1 MYKQLQVATLT
12 LALTGCA
19 IKNFSPYVGTQRNWP
34 TAPGGFV
41 STHKGFPIYKGL
53 PDKPYV
59 VLGEL
64 TIEQYPQYMNGEI
77 ASSGRKYQADAAMIV
92 DRQTVNGGMMNFGGG
107 GTTVYQGQSSL
118 RPSGFGSYA
127 GTQTG
132 VATTYSNPSYSA
144 SLSWDKTTV
153 YLIKFSP

>member
-1 MYKQLQVATLT
+1 
-12 LALTGCA
+12 
-19 IKNFSPYVGTQRNWP
+19 
-34 TAPGGFV
+34 
-41 STHKGFPIYKGL
+41 
-53 PDKPYV
+53 
-59 VLGEL
+59 
-64 TIEQYPQYMNGEI
+64 MNGEI

-132 VATTYSNPSYSA
+132 IATTYSNPSYSA
-144 SLSWDKTTV
+144 PISWDKTTV
-153 YLIKFSP
+153 YLIKFSAK